1 MPKARKRTGKYQS
14 NTRSGKATAVQSRT
28 GDTSRSVTAT
38 SPGRVQSS
46 RIRESSQETANS
58 SLANRPFLSPGVRS
72 PQSLIMPG
80 MVALGCW
87 LMAFTLFFLSTD
99 PNRNLFGGMA
109 MLMAALWTFSFG
121 TRARKLLL
129 LRQRP

>member
-1 MPKARKRTGKYQS
+1 
-14 NTRSGKATAVQSRT
+14 
-28 GDTSRSVTAT
+28 
-38 SPGRVQSS
+38 
-46 RIRESSQETANS
+46 
-58 SLANRPFLSPGVRS
+58 
-72 PQSLIMPG
+72 MPG

-129 LRQRP
+129 LRQRS

>member
-1 MPKARKRTGKYQS
+1 VNSPFVS
-14 NTRSGKATAVQSRT
+14 PAVR
-28 GDTSRSVTAT
+28 G
-38 SPGRVQSS
+38 
-46 RIRESSQETANS
+46 
-58 SLANRPFLSPGVRS
+58 

-109 MLMAALWTFSFG
+109 VLMALIWSYSFG
-121 TRARKLLL
+121 MRVHKIRLLQRKA
-129 LRQRP
+129 